1 MVTERKGFVMIILKE
16 MARFN
21 KDVTL
26 DFRPDSKFP
35 AKQHFDIVRIYGL
48 YNTKIEN
55 YIDIAFANA
64 INSDTAN
71 CVVWMIDKFTAHHIA
86 MKFDLSALQK
96 TLTIE
101 TTVVPY
107 KGTKLTSVAETLWLT
122 DYPAYLCV
130 EYSPI
135 KLDSHHKVI
144 SNINDT
150 IRNVKVKDIPQED
163 VANLTGRFLDGVSF
177 TEGAYVKKDSLIT
190 TYLKVDF
197 DGFIKGE
204 QMIFLSNNLEQF
216 CEDFCRYI
224 GADVDAISE
233 CGFKIKH
240 KDSYFVVNQYES
252 SCDSSCDSEYI
263 YFEIT
268 YSKYPNLCEVIR
280 NHDSFNSIKDAISR
294 LLNDRLY

>member
-1 MVTERKGFVMIILKE
+1 MIILKE

-35 AKQHFDIVRIYGL
+35 AKQYFDIVRIYGL

-55 YIDIAFANA
+55 YIDIAFANV

-71 CVVWMIDKFTAHHIA
+71 CAVWMIDKFTAFRIA
-86 MKFDLSALQK
+86 TKFDLSVLQE
-96 TLTIE
+96 TLTPE
-101 TTVVPY
+101 FEVKVVPY
-107 KGTKLTSVAETLWLT
+107 KGTKLTSVAETLELV
-122 DYPAYLCV
+122 DYPIYLSV

-135 KLDSHHKVI
+135 KLDSCHKVVSDI
-144 SNINDT
+144 DSA
-150 IRNVKVKDIPQED
+150 IRNTKVRDISQED
-163 VANLTGRFLDGVSF
+163 VTDLAGRFLSGVSY
-177 TEGAYVKKDSLIT
+177 TEGAYVEKDNLIA

-197 DGFIKGE
+197 DGLIQGE
-204 QMIFLSNNLEQF
+204 QMLFLSDELERF
-216 CEDFCRYI
+216 CNDLCHYV
-224 GADVDAISE
+224 GGDATAISE

-252 SCDSSCDSEYI
+252 SCDLEHI

-268 YSKYPNLCEVIR
+268 YSKYPNLREVIN
-280 NHDSFNSIKDAISR
+280 NHDSFNNIKDAIQR